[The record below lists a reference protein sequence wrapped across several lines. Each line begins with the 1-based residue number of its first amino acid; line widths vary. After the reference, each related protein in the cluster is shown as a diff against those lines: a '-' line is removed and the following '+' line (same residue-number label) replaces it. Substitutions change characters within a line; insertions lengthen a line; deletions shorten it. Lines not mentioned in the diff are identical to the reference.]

1 MKKKVEPHYL
11 YLVKNTRMEV
21 LTEAQAA
28 HLALME
34 DVEVFNVNES
44 LGMEPEM
51 LEIEDQTLCNVVC

>member
-11 YLVKNTRMEV
+11 YLVKNTRMEL

-28 HLALME
+28 HLALMG

-44 LGMEPEM
+44 LDMEPDM
-51 LEIEDQTLCNVVC
+51 LEIED

>member
-11 YLVKNTRMEV
+11 YLVKNTRMEL

-34 DVEVFNVNES
+34 DVEIFNVYES
-44 LGMEPEM
+44 LDMEPDM
-51 LEIEDQTLCNVVC
+51 LEIED